1 MGNLCRWLGEQAEN
15 LGVNVFPGFAASEIL
30 YNDDGAVVGVA
41 TGDLGVGRD
50 GQPKGSFTP
59 GYELRAKYTIFS
71 EGCRGHLGKQ
81 LIKKFELDKNAG
93 PQHYGIGFKELWDI
107 PAEQHV
113 PGKVAIALA
122 GPSRKPRGPPRKLSS
137 EPAGGGDKTFPQR
150 PPVSP

>member
-1 MGNLCRWLGEQAEN
+1 M
-15 LGVNVFPGFAASEIL
+15 
-30 YNDDGAVVGVA
+30 VGVA

-113 PGKVAIALA
+113 PGKVVHSIGWPLA
-122 GPSRKPRGPPRKLSS
+122 ETAGNTGAAFSTISRTSRWWSG
-137 EPAGGGDKTFPQR
+137 
-150 PPVSP
+150 